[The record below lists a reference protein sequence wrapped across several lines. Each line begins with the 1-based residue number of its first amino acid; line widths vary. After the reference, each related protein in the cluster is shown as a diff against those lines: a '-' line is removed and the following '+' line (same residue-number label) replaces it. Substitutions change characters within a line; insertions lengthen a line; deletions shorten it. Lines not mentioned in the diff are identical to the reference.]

1 MSDELRGVVVCHA
14 KLAGA
19 LVEAAEQI
27 SGVRGALVP
36 VSNADCD
43 RGALEQRV
51 AQAVDGTPTVVFVD
65 MSSGSCLFAVLN
77 RLRESTDVKVVTGVN
92 LAMLVDFLFHRSLAR
107 GGRGS
112 RRCRRG
118 QGDRNP
124 LMPIALCRVDDRLV
138 HGQVVIG
145 WGRPLA
151 IELIVLVDDTVTA
164 SPWEQ
169 DLYRMAVSPE
179 IEVHV
184 RRRRGRLASAARVA
198 ELAPVAC

>member
-92 LAMLVDFLFHRSLAR
+92 LAMLVDFVFHRSLPPG

-112 RRCRRG
+112 RRRRRG

-151 IELIVLVDDTVTA
+151 IELIVLVDDTVSA
-164 SPWEQ
+164 SP
-169 DLYRMAVSPE
+169 LGAGSVSHGGF
-179 IEVHV
+179 VGGRGAV
-184 RRRRGRLASAARVA
+184 RRRRGGIASPARVA
-198 ELAPVAC
+198 